1 MPGNSTTETIHLVRR
16 LVAQYWERKKD
27 LHMVFID
34 LEKAYY
40 RVPKEDEVPY
50 CLLFVDDVVLIDET
64 HSGVNAKLEVWRQTL
79 ESKECWPV
87 KKTHIQ
93 RIKVAEMRMLRWM
106 CGCTRKVRIRNEVIR
121 DKVGVALVEA
131 KMREARLRWF
141 GHVIRRSMDA
151 PVWRCER
158 LARDGFKR
166 GKMSF
171 MDDDEHIFYE
181 LMYSKCKNIVKTKII
196 KAIDYGNCQEYTML
210 TPRCR
215 FQVQIIDGSG
225 STKATLLGELGEDL
239 LSMRA
244 EQIYETINI
253 KQDALQLPISLA
265 SIDVGESSKRKLDTG
280 SSPDELKNLTI
291 GSTSSS
297 KRQQLEHAT
306 PTKKNVSFSKREGNQ
321 LQMGSQ
327 VYLQEKKKLASKRI
341 TGFQGLNRLLC
352 DFCGK
357 SSELRNECFSKNVF
371 DGKCSEKIKSCKTGL
386 LMNLNLEEEKN
397 DGLLE
402 MDSEKEE
409 YEDECNDEDKV
420 FDVLSLRKMVKME
433 RHRAN
438 SACSELEKERMAA
451 ATAAEETMG
460 MILRLQNDKSLVE
473 MEAN

>member
-1 MPGNSTTETIHLVRR
+1 
-16 LVAQYWERKKD
+16 
-27 LHMVFID
+27 
-34 LEKAYY
+34 
-40 RVPKEDEVPY
+40 
-50 CLLFVDDVVLIDET
+50 
-64 HSGVNAKLEVWRQTL
+64 
-79 ESKECWPV
+79 
-87 KKTHIQ
+87 
-93 RIKVAEMRMLRWM
+93 
-106 CGCTRKVRIRNEVIR
+106 
-121 DKVGVALVEA
+121 
-131 KMREARLRWF
+131 
-141 GHVIRRSMDA
+141 
-151 PVWRCER
+151 
-158 LARDGFKR
+158 
-166 GKMSF
+166 MSF

-253 KQDALQLPISLA
+253 KKQDALQLPISLA

-306 PTKKNVSFSKREGNQ
+306 PTKKNVSFSKREGLRV
-321 LQMGSQ
+321 LQFTW
-327 VYLQEKKKLASKRI
+327 YCK
-341 TGFQGLNRLLC
+341 GLNRLLC